1 MHASREGLREAHVEG
16 PKPSPNVWAGGG
28 LAPSPVRVEEPEQ
41 RQTTAQKASYA
52 ALFRNMCAS
61 GGGNACKPGGA
72 EMSML
77 KTHLVQDL
85 VSAVE
90 PTIRTKVAWARPECA
105 GRNTNSKSTCEVQAL
120 RTVKAEER
128 GLASPFQRR
137 MGCREKGETSVCR
150 FLTSGAVHVDA
161 KSL

>member
-1 MHASREGLREAHVEG
+1 MLGHGLLVQV
-16 PKPSPNVWAGGG
+16 PKWAGGG
-28 LAPSPVRVEEPEQ
+28 LAPLPVRVEEPEQ

-61 GGGNACKPGGA
+61 GGGNTCKPGGA
-72 EMSML
+72 KMSML

-105 GRNTNSKSTCEVQAL
+105 GRNTNSKSTCEVHAL
-120 RTVKAEER
+120 RTVSTLRAR
-128 GLASPFQRR
+128 
-137 MGCREKGETSVCR
+137 
-150 FLTSGAVHVDA
+150 
-161 KSL
+161 

>member
-1 MHASREGLREAHVEG
+1 MLKGMHASREGLREAHVEG

-72 EMSML
+72 EMRMHVEDAARSRSCL
-77 KTHLVQDL
+77 DRRTHD
-85 VSAVE
+85 
-90 PTIRTKVAWARPECA
+90 THK
-105 GRNTNSKSTCEVQAL
+105 G
-120 RTVKAEER
+120 
-128 GLASPFQRR
+128 GLGQ
-137 MGCREKGETSVCR
+137 T
-150 FLTSGAVHVDA
+150 
-161 KSL
+161 